1 MKYLVRVDNRQ
12 FEINIK
18 ANEPFIEING
28 QQVEVDL
35 KGLRGGK
42 IQSLLANNINFEFQ
56 LEKSNGGFAIWH
68 GSKQSYAEVS
78 DEKSER
84 LKALMGSTDASKKAH
99 SLKAPMPGLVLKIE
113 VEPGQHIKKG
123 DPLVIVEAMKMENE
137 LKAHGPAIVR
147 EIKVKPGDAVE
158 KNQVLVV
165 FE

>member
-1 MKYLVRVDNRQ
+1 MKYLVKVDNRH
-12 FEINIK
+12 FEIKING
-18 ANEPFIEING
+18 NEPFAEING

-35 KGLRGGK
+35 RGLRGGK

-56 LEKSNGGFAIWH
+56 LEKSNGGFTIWH

-84 LKALMGSTDASKKAH
+84 LKALMGSADGGKKAN

-113 VEPGQHIKKG
+113 VEPGQHIRKG

-137 LKAHGPAIVR
+137 LKAHGPAIVK